1 MLQNS
6 HAQGAI
12 EVFGGYLSLH
22 VLVHGFFPFPV
33 PPIAIKL
40 LNITT
45 LKFYLLP
52 LISYRFR
59 RINQSCWNNIQRKL
73 NML

>member
-12 EVFGGYLSLH
+12 EVFGGCLPLH
-22 VLVHGFFPFPV
+22 VLVHGFFPSPLLL
-33 PPIAIKL
+33 IAIKL

-45 LKFYLLP
+45 LKFYLL
-52 LISYRFR
+52 LLTSYRFR
-59 RINQSCWNNIQRKL
+59 RINHHVGIISRES
-73 NML
+73 